1 MSFVS
6 STYTFHTNTSMNTGL
21 VNDCDMLCI
30 IVLLGTLALTFAVF
44 VSTLTLICLLCKKE
58 FNDASNKNDAEKT
71 EFGLDND
78 VKEP

>member
-1 MSFVS
+1 
-6 STYTFHTNTSMNTGL
+6 
-21 VNDCDMLCI
+21 MLCV

-44 VSTLTLICLLCKKE
+44 VSTLILICLLCKKE

-71 EFGLDND
+71 EFGLEND